1 MQVEVKADGLPLEK
15 LNIGGVKGTLR
26 NVDIAANLRTR
37 AASASLDVI
46 KPHLQVRPPL
56 LPPSSRAPLIHPAMH
71 EFAVRETLSLAACQA
86 VCSSETAVCTHSS
99 PCGVLLGP
107 SQ

>member
-1 MQVEVKADGLPLEK
+1 MKADGLPLEK

-46 KPHLQVRPPL
+46 KPHLQV
-56 LPPSSRAPLIHPAMH
+56 PPSSC
-71 EFAVRETLSLAACQA
+71 ACVA
-86 VCSSETAVCTHSS
+86 
-99 PCGVLLGP
+99 
-107 SQ
+107 

>member
-1 MQVEVKADGLPLEK
+1 MEVKADGLPLEK

-46 KPHLQVRPPL
+46 KPHLQV
-56 LPPSSRAPLIHPAMH
+56 PPSSC
-71 EFAVRETLSLAACQA
+71 ACVA
-86 VCSSETAVCTHSS
+86 
-99 PCGVLLGP
+99 
-107 SQ
+107 